1 MFVASLY
8 LFLFVEQID
17 HKWGEMDQNVERVE
31 EATRRV
37 AMCNMDWDRV
47 SAKDIFILLHSFK
60 PTNGVI
66 HSVKV
71 LIPHRDR
78 FTKFQAYY
86 CEYFVIRQ
94 F

>member
-1 MFVASLY
+1 M
-8 LFLFVEQID
+8 
-17 HKWGEMDQNVERVE
+17 ERVE

-60 PTNGVI
+60 PTTGVI

-71 LIPHRDR
+71 LIPHRAR
-78 FTKFQAYY
+78 YTKFQAYN
-86 CEYFVIRQ
+86 CAYFVICQ